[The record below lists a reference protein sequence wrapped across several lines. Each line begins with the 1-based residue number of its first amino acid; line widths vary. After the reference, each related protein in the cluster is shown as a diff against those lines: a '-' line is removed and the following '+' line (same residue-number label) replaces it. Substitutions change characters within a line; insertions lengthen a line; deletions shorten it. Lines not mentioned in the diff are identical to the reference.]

1 MEKHN
6 ITDYTDFYATFMRIK
21 DTENRQDY
29 IVLPDGKGKSESNG
43 NDRKYYVVLQ
53 IRCTSSMQIRCT

>member
-21 DTENRQDY
+21 DTENY

-43 NDRKYYVVLQ
+43 NDRKYYN
-53 IRCTSSMQIRCT
+53 

>member
-21 DTENRQDY
+21 DTEPQQDY
-29 IVLPDGKGKSESNG
+29 IVLPGGKDKSESDENA
-43 NDRKYYVVLQ
+43 RKYYN
-53 IRCTSSMQIRCT
+53 

>member
-29 IVLPDGKGKSESNG
+29 IVLPNG
-43 NDRKYYVVLQ
+43 NDRKYYN
-53 IRCTSSMQIRCT
+53 

>member
-21 DTENRQDY
+21 DTENY
-29 IVLPDGKGKSESNG
+29 SGS
-43 NDRKYYVVLQ
+43 VVK
-53 IRCTSSMQIRCT
+53 T

>member
-43 NDRKYYVVLQ
+43 NDRKYYN
-53 IRCTSSMQIRCT
+53 